1 MTESQLQD
9 ALNSLYEGD
18 TNTPGSTDED
28 YLARRE
34 LMNAAI
40 NVWETYGNTLWNE
53 LYYSL
58 ADAADGTKTTT
69 SGTSKYSCPTNFLN
83 VNGYLRIV
91 DAAGD
96 STYYRQIQPL
106 EAQLYDNQS
115 STPNYFYITGNP
127 SAGYSVNIH
136 PTPSTTGST
145 IRYEYYA
152 SATALSATT
161 SVPEMSDQYF
171 PIYYALS
178 RMYHIDGLSGKANE
192 TLGIA
197 EGKLIAMKRRNGL
210 LSHYQDNS
218 IKDNAFS
225 QGVEGFGL

>member
-1 MTESQLQD
+1 MTESELQD

-18 TNTPGSTDED
+18 TNTPSPTDED

-34 LMNAAI
+34 LMNAGI

-53 LYYSL
+53 LYYTL

-69 SGTSKYSCPTNFLN
+69 AATSNYGCPTNFLN
-83 VNGYLRIV
+83 INGYLRIV
-91 DAAGD
+91 DAAGN

-115 STPNYFYITGNP
+115 STPNYFFITGNP

-136 PTPSTTGST
+136 PIPASTGLT
-145 IRYEYYA
+145 IKYEFYA
-152 SATALSATT
+152 SATLLSDVT
-161 SVPEMSDQYF
+161 SISEISDQYF
-171 PIYYALS
+171 PVYYALS

-192 TLGIA
+192 ALGIA
-197 EGKLIAMKRRNGL
+197 EGKLITMKRRNGL
-210 LSHYQDNS
+210 VSHYQDNS
-218 IKDNAFS
+218 VIDNAFS
-225 QGVEGFGL
+225 QGVEGFGN